1 MDSLNSLDR
10 LLEAEA
16 KATVLI
22 KEAETEASSIL
33 SQAQEDTHK
42 TEKNRLAEERQAM
55 EKEFSASQAEVADK
69 LKRTLEE
76 YTTLLD
82 SIPLDK
88 YLFEQSCKTLISHGA

>member
-16 KATVLI
+16 KATALI
-22 KEAETEASSIL
+22 KEAEAEASSIL
-33 SQAQEDTHK
+33 SQAQEDIHR
-42 TEKNRLAEERQAM
+42 TEKNRLADERLAM
-55 EKEFSASQAEVADK
+55 EKEFSTFQAEVADR
-69 LKRTLEE
+69 LKHTLEE

-88 YLFEQSCKTLISHGA
+88 HLFEQSCKTLISHGA